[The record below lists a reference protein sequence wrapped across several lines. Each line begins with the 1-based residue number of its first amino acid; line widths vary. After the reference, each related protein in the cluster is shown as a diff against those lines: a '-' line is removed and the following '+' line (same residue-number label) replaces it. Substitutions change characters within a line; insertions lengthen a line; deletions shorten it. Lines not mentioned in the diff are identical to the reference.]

1 MGREGGGRGSQ
12 EDFHCLALTCSQNTT
27 DTRIKRKN
35 TSKTCVPEV
44 SKHTHLHDDEV
55 GGARVL
61 LQQLVESDLAVR
73 LRSRNIVTSAFRKNS
88 NTEEGEHPTVTR
100 NFREDYIYWQKQKG
114 AL

>member
-1 MGREGGGRGSQ
+1 
-12 EDFHCLALTCSQNTT
+12 
-27 DTRIKRKN
+27 
-35 TSKTCVPEV
+35 
-44 SKHTHLHDDEV
+44 
-55 GGARVL
+55 VL

-114 AL
+114 ALISESASGLLLSDHGNRLKGPAAELLRVHGGS